1 MKKYIISLIALL
13 LCAGA
18 FAQEIG
24 NFMGREQI
32 VSPEIGDNGITF
44 RYSAPYADDVKLTG
58 GFAPTVKRETPF
70 GSMDMPGNIDMIK
83 GANGLWS
90 VTVPLPEPELY
101 TYSFIVDGVSVNDPN
116 NIFMQRDGTRYL
128 SVLLVPGE
136 LTENYFEANE
146 RGNLNQVWYESPT
159 LGMTRRLFVYT
170 PYGYADSKDKY
181 PVLYLLHGAG
191 GDEDA
196 WSTMG
201 RACQILDNLI
211 EKGLA
216 KPMICVMPN
225 GNPTQ
230 YAARTL
236 MIDEKPREN
245 NGPGAG
251 MMSNDY
257 PKSIVEDIVPFI
269 EKTYRV
275 DAKPKSR
282 AIAGLSMGGGHTIA
296 TSLMYPGFFDY
307 ICPLSMGI
315 GGMRFGNS
323 EVDEE
328 EMMNNYKKQF
338 TALNKEGY
346 KLYFLACGDSDFLF
360 ESAKNLDKML
370 TDTGCKHEF
379 FVTPGGHTWSNWRI
393 YLNTFAPKLFK

>member
-1 MKKYIISLIALL
+1 MKKYIVTIMALFFM
-13 LCAGA
+13 AGA
-18 FAQEIG
+18 FAQEIA
-24 NFMGREQI
+24 NFMGRERI
-32 VSPEIGDNGITF
+32 ISPEIGEENVTF
-44 RYSAPYADDVKLTG
+44 RILTPYADSVKING
-58 GFAPTVKRETPF
+58 GFTPTVKMETSF
-70 GSMDMPGNIDMIK
+70 GSFDVPSSVDMTRDEK
-83 GANGLWS
+83 GIWS
-90 VTVPLPEPELY
+90 ITLPLPEPELY
-101 TYSFIVDGVSVNDPN
+101 TYSFVVDGVSINDPSN
-116 NIFMQRDGTRYL
+116 VFMQRDGTRYL
-128 SVLLVPGE
+128 SVLLIPGE
-136 LTENYFEANE
+136 QTENYYEASQ
-146 RGNLNQVWYESPT
+146 RGNLNQVWYDSPT
-159 LGMTRRLFVYT
+159 LGMTRRMFVYT

-230 YAARTL
+230 YAAQTL
-236 MIDEKPREN
+236 MIPEKPRDPN
-245 NGPGAG
+245 NQEMG
-251 MMSNDY
+251 MMGSAY

-275 DAKPKSR
+275 DARPKSR
-282 AIAGLSMGGGHTIA
+282 AIAGLSMGGGHTIT

-315 GGMRFGNS
+315 GMRFGNN
-323 EVDEE
+323 DTNQEE
-328 EMMNNYKKQF
+328 IMKTYETQFKALKK
-338 TALNKEGY
+338 AGY

-360 ESAKNLDKML
+360 ESAKTLDQML
-370 TDTGCKHEF
+370 TDNGLKHTF

-393 YLNTFAPKLFK
+393 YLNTFAPQLFK

>member
-1 MKKYIISLIALL
+1 MKKYLLAIIALF
-13 LCAGA
+13 AVSGI

-24 NFMGREQI
+24 NFMGRQRI
-32 VSPEIGDNGITF
+32 VSPEIGETEVIF
-44 RYSAPYADDVKLTG
+44 RISAPYADSVQISG
-58 GFAPTVKRETPF
+58 GFGPIVKMETQF
-70 GSMDMPGNIDMIK
+70 GTMDVPGNLDLSK
-83 GANGLWS
+83 DENGVWS
-90 VTVPLPEPELY
+90 ITVPLPEPELY
-101 TYSFIVDGVSVNDPN
+101 TYSFIVDGISVNDPN
-116 NIFMQRDGTRYL
+116 NVFMQRDGTRYL
-128 SVLLVPGE
+128 SVLLIPGE
-136 LTENYFEANE
+136 LTENYFEANQ
-146 RGNLNQVWYESPT
+146 RGNLNQVWYDSPT
-159 LGMTRRLFVYT
+159 LDMTRRIFVYT
-170 PYGYADSKDKY
+170 PYGYADSKVKY

-236 MIDEKPREN
+236 MIDEKQVDRN
-245 NGPGAG
+245 APGMG
-251 MMSNDY
+251 MMGNLY

-275 DAKPKSR
+275 DSNPKSR
-282 AIAGLSMGGGHTIA
+282 AIAGLSMGGAHTIS

-307 ICPLSMGI
+307 ICPLSMGLMTRE
-315 GGMRFGNS
+315 G
-323 EVDEE
+323 DEE
-328 EMMNNYKKQF
+328 ALKNYEKQF
-338 TALNKEGY
+338 KALKKGGY
-346 KLYFLACGDSDFLF
+346 KLYFLACGDTDFLY
-360 ESAKNLDKML
+360 ESAKNLDQML
-370 TDTGCKHEF
+370 TDNGLKHTF

>member
-1 MKKYIISLIALL
+1 MKKYIFTIIALFVF
-13 LCAGA
+13 AGT
-18 FAQEIG
+18 FAQELS
-24 NFMGREQI
+24 NFMGREPI
-32 VSPEIGDNGITF
+32 ISPEIGEKNVTF
-44 RYSAPYADDVKLTG
+44 RFSAPYADSVKITG
-58 GFAPTVKRETPF
+58 GFTPTVKMETSF
-70 GSMDMPGNIDMIK
+70 GSMDVPSSLDMTK
-83 GANGLWS
+83 DEKGLWS
-90 VTVPLPEPELY
+90 ITLPLPEAELY
-101 TYSFIVDGVSVNDPN
+101 TYSFLVDGVSVNDPN

-128 SVLLVPGE
+128 SVLLIPGE
-136 LTENYFEANE
+136 KTENYYEANQ

-170 PYGYADSKDKY
+170 PYGYADSKEKY

-225 GNPTQ
+225 GNPNQ

-236 MIDEKPREN
+236 MIDEKPMDRDAYMN
-245 NGPGAG
+245 N
-251 MMSNDY
+251 SY

-269 EKTYRV
+269 EKTYKV
-275 DAKPKSR
+275 DARPKSR
-282 AIAGLSMGGGHTIA
+282 AIAGLSMGGGHTIS

-315 GGMRFGNS
+315 GMRFGS
-323 EVDEE
+323 SQEDQEAV
-328 EMMNNYKKQF
+328 MKNYETQF
-338 TALNKEGY
+338 KALKKEGY
-346 KLYFLACGDSDFLF
+346 KLYFLACGDSDFLY
-360 ESAKNLDKML
+360 ESAKTLDKML
-370 TDTGCKHEF
+370 TDTGNKHTF

-393 YLNTFAPKLFK
+393 YLNTFAPQLFK

>member
-1 MKKYIISLIALL
+1 MKKYIVTIMALFFM
-13 LCAGA
+13 AGA
-18 FAQEIG
+18 FAQEIA
-24 NFMGREQI
+24 NFMGRERI
-32 VSPEIGDNGITF
+32 ISPEIGEENVTF
-44 RYSAPYADDVKLTG
+44 RILTPYADSVKING
-58 GFAPTVKRETPF
+58 GFTPTVKMETSF
-70 GSMDMPGNIDMIK
+70 GSFDVPSSVDMTRDEK
-83 GANGLWS
+83 GIWS
-90 VTVPLPEPELY
+90 ITLPLPEPELY
-101 TYSFIVDGVSVNDPN
+101 TYSFVVDGVSINDPSN
-116 NIFMQRDGTRYL
+116 VFMQRDGTRYL
-128 SVLLVPGE
+128 SVLLIPGE
-136 LTENYFEANE
+136 QTENYYEASQ
-146 RGNLNQVWYESPT
+146 RGNLNQVWYDSPT
-159 LGMTRRLFVYT
+159 LGMTRRMFVYT

-211 EKGLA
+211 EKGMA

-230 YAARTL
+230 YAAQTL
-236 MIDEKPREN
+236 MIPEKPRDPN
-245 NGPGAG
+245 NQEMG
-251 MMSNDY
+251 MMGSAY

-282 AIAGLSMGGGHTIA
+282 AIAGLSMGGGHTIT

-315 GGMRFGNS
+315 GMRFGNN
-323 EVDEE
+323 DTNQEE
-328 EMMNNYKKQF
+328 IMKTYETQFKALKK
-338 TALNKEGY
+338 AGY

-360 ESAKNLDKML
+360 ESAKTLDQML
-370 TDTGCKHEF
+370 TDNGLKHTF

-393 YLNTFAPKLFK
+393 YLNTFAPQLFK

>member
-1 MKKYIISLIALL
+1 MKKIIFSFIAMFFFV
-13 LCAGA
+13 GT
-18 FAQEIG
+18 FAQELA
-24 NFMGREQI
+24 NFMGRKPI
-32 VSPEIGDNGITF
+32 ISPEIGDKNVTF
-44 RYSAPYADDVKLTG
+44 RISAPYADAVQISG
-58 GFAPTVKRETPF
+58 GFCPTEKMETSF
-70 GSMDMPGNIDMIK
+70 GSMDVPKNLDLAK
-83 GANGLWS
+83 GEDGVWS
-90 VTVPLPEPELY
+90 ITLDLPEPELY
-101 TYSFIVDGVSVNDPN
+101 TYSFIVDGVSVNDAN

-128 SVLLVPGE
+128 SVLLIPGE
-136 LTENYFEANE
+136 VTENYYEANQ
-146 RGNLNQVWYESPT
+146 RGNLNQVWYESST
-159 LGMTRRLFVYT
+159 LGMERRLFVYT
-170 PYGYADSKDKY
+170 PYGYADSKEKY

-225 GNPTQ
+225 GNPNQ

-236 MIDEKPREN
+236 MIDEKPMDRNAWMN
-245 NGPGAG
+245 N
-251 MMSNDY
+251 SY

-275 DAKPKSR
+275 DARPKSR
-282 AIAGLSMGGGHTIA
+282 AIAGLSMGGGHTIT

-315 GGMRFGNS
+315 NYRGDN
-323 EVDEE
+323 VEE
-328 EMMNNYKKQF
+328 QKKNYEEQFKALKK
-338 TALNKEGY
+338 AGY
-346 KLYFLACGDSDFLF
+346 KLYFEACGSSDFLF
-360 ESAKNLDKML
+360 ESAKTLDQML

-379 FVTPGGHTWSNWRI
+379 FVTPGGHTWANWRV
-393 YLNTFAPKLFK
+393 YLNTFGQKLFK

>member
-1 MKKYIISLIALL
+1 MKKYIFTIIALFVV
-13 LCAGA
+13 AGA

-24 NFMGREQI
+24 NFMRRQRI
-32 VSPEIGDNGITF
+32 VSPEIGEESVTF
-44 RYSAPYADDVKLTG
+44 RLSAPYADTVQISG
-58 GFAPTVKRETPF
+58 GFTPTVKIETPR
-70 GSMDMPGNIDMIK
+70 GTMDMPTRPDMTRDE
-83 GANGLWS
+83 NGVWS
-90 VTVPLPEPELY
+90 ITLPLPEPELY
-101 TYSFIVDGVSVNDPN
+101 TYSFIVDGVSINDPS

-128 SVLLVPGE
+128 SVLLIPGE
-136 LTENYFEANE
+136 RTENYYEANQ

-159 LGMTRRLFVYT
+159 LEITRRLFVYT
-170 PYGYADSKDKY
+170 PYGYADSKTKY

-201 RACQILDNLI
+201 RTCQILDNLI

-225 GNPTQ
+225 GNSTQ

-236 MIDEKPREN
+236 MIDEKPRDPDAQ
-245 NGPGAG
+245 GMG
-251 MMSNDY
+251 MMGNLY

-275 DAKPKSR
+275 DARPKSR
-282 AIAGLSMGGGHTIA
+282 AIAGLSMGGAHTIT

-315 GGMRFGNS
+315 MNRGN
-323 EVDEE
+323 DE
-328 EMMNNYKKQF
+328 EMMANYETQF
-338 TALNKEGY
+338 KALKKEGY

-360 ESAKNLDKML
+360 ESAKVLDQML
-370 TDTGCKHEF
+370 TDNGLKHTF

-393 YLNTFAPKLFK
+393 YLNTFAPQLFK

>member
-1 MKKYIISLIALL
+1 MKKYIFSIIILFVFS
-13 LCAGA
+13 GA

-24 NFMGREQI
+24 NFMGRAQI
-32 VSPEIGDNGITF
+32 VSPEIGETSVTF
-44 RYSAPYADDVKLTG
+44 RFSDPYADLVQLTG
-58 GFAPTVKRETPF
+58 GFTPTTKMETNF
-70 GSMDMPGNIDMIK
+70 GTMDVPGNLDMTK
-83 GANGLWS
+83 DENGLWS
-90 VTVPLPEPELY
+90 ITVPLPEPELY
-101 TYSFIVDGVSVNDPN
+101 TYSFIVDGVTVNDPN

-128 SVLLVPGE
+128 SVLLVPGGK
-136 LTENYFEANE
+136 TENYYEANQ

-159 LGMTRRLFVYT
+159 LEMTRRLFVYT

-201 RACQILDNLI
+201 HACQILDNLI

-236 MIDEKPREN
+236 MIDEKPADQN
-245 NGPGAG
+245 TPGMG
-251 MMSNDY
+251 MMGNLY

-275 DAKPKSR
+275 DARPKSR
-282 AIAGLSMGGGHTIA
+282 AIAGLSMGGGHTIT

-315 GGMRFGNS
+315 GMRFGNNQDNQE
-323 EVDEE
+323 EV
-328 EMMNNYKKQF
+328 MKNYENQFKALKK
-338 TALNKEGY
+338 AGY

-360 ESAKNLDKML
+360 ESAKTLDQML
-370 TDTGCKHEF
+370 TDTGNKHTF

-393 YLNTFAPKLFK
+393 YLNTFAPQLFK

>member
-1 MKKYIISLIALL
+1 MKKYIVTIMALFFM
-13 LCAGA
+13 AGA
-18 FAQEIG
+18 FAQEIA
-24 NFMGREQI
+24 NFMGRERI
-32 VSPEIGDNGITF
+32 ISPEIGEENVTF
-44 RYSAPYADDVKLTG
+44 RILAPYADSVKING
-58 GFAPTVKRETPF
+58 GFTPTVKMETSF
-70 GSMDMPGNIDMIK
+70 GSFDVPSSVDMTRDEK
-83 GANGLWS
+83 GIWS
-90 VTVPLPEPELY
+90 ITLPLPEPELY
-101 TYSFIVDGVSVNDPN
+101 TYSFVVDGVSINDPTN
-116 NIFMQRDGTRYL
+116 VFMQRDGTRYL
-128 SVLLVPGE
+128 SVLLIPGE
-136 LTENYFEANE
+136 QTENYYEASQ
-146 RGNLNQVWYESPT
+146 RGNLNQVWYDSPT
-159 LGMTRRLFVYT
+159 LGMTRRMFVYT

-230 YAARTL
+230 YAAQTL
-236 MIDEKPREN
+236 MIPEKPRDPN
-245 NGPGAG
+245 NQEMG
-251 MMSNDY
+251 MMGSAY

-275 DAKPKSR
+275 DARPKSR
-282 AIAGLSMGGGHTIA
+282 AIAGLSMGGGHTIT

-315 GGMRFGNS
+315 GMRFGNN
-323 EVDEE
+323 DANQEE
-328 EMMNNYKKQF
+328 IMKTYETQFKALKK
-338 TALNKEGY
+338 AGY

-360 ESAKNLDKML
+360 ESAKTLDQML
-370 TDTGCKHEF
+370 TDNGLKHTF

-393 YLNTFAPKLFK
+393 YLNTFAPQLFK

>member
-1 MKKYIISLIALL
+1 MALFFM
-13 LCAGA
+13 AGA
-18 FAQEIG
+18 FAQEIA
-24 NFMGREQI
+24 NFMGRERI
-32 VSPEIGDNGITF
+32 ISPEIGEENVTF
-44 RYSAPYADDVKLTG
+44 RILAPYADSVKING
-58 GFAPTVKRETPF
+58 GFTPTVKMETSF
-70 GSMDMPGNIDMIK
+70 GSFDVPSSVDMTRDEK
-83 GANGLWS
+83 GIWS
-90 VTVPLPEPELY
+90 ITLPLPEPELY
-101 TYSFIVDGVSVNDPN
+101 TYSFVVDGVSINDPSN
-116 NIFMQRDGTRYL
+116 VFMQRDGTRYL
-128 SVLLVPGE
+128 SVLLIPGE
-136 LTENYFEANE
+136 QTENYYEASQ
-146 RGNLNQVWYESPT
+146 RGNLNQVWYDSPT
-159 LGMTRRLFVYT
+159 LGMTRRMFVYT

-230 YAARTL
+230 YAAQTL
-236 MIDEKPREN
+236 MIPEKPRDPN
-245 NGPGAG
+245 NQEMG
-251 MMSNDY
+251 MMGSAY

-282 AIAGLSMGGGHTIA
+282 AIAGLSMGGGHTIT

-315 GGMRFGNS
+315 GMRFGNN
-323 EVDEE
+323 DTNQEE
-328 EMMNNYKKQF
+328 IMKTYETQFKALKK
-338 TALNKEGY
+338 AGY

-360 ESAKNLDKML
+360 ESAKTLDQML
-370 TDTGCKHEF
+370 TDNGLKHTF

-393 YLNTFAPKLFK
+393 YLNTFAPQLFK

>member
-1 MKKYIISLIALL
+1 MKKYIVTIMALFFM
-13 LCAGA
+13 AGA
-18 FAQEIG
+18 FAQEIA
-24 NFMGREQI
+24 NFMGRERI
-32 VSPEIGDNGITF
+32 ISPEIGEENVTF
-44 RYSAPYADDVKLTG
+44 RILAPYADSVKING
-58 GFAPTVKRETPF
+58 GFTPTVKMETSF
-70 GSMDMPGNIDMIK
+70 GSFDVPSSVDMTRDEK
-83 GANGLWS
+83 GIWS
-90 VTVPLPEPELY
+90 ITLPLPEPELY
-101 TYSFIVDGVSVNDPN
+101 TYSFVVDGVSINDPTN
-116 NIFMQRDGTRYL
+116 VFMQRDGTRYL
-128 SVLLVPGE
+128 SVLLIPGE
-136 LTENYFEANE
+136 QTENYYEASQ
-146 RGNLNQVWYESPT
+146 RGNLNQVWYDSPT
-159 LGMTRRLFVYT
+159 LGMTRRMFVYT

-230 YAARTL
+230 YAAQTL
-236 MIDEKPREN
+236 MIPEKPRDPN
-245 NGPGAG
+245 NQEMG
-251 MMSNDY
+251 MMGSAY

-275 DAKPKSR
+275 DARPKSR
-282 AIAGLSMGGGHTIA
+282 AIAGLSMGGGHTIT

-315 GGMRFGNS
+315 GMRFGNN
-323 EVDEE
+323 DTNQEE
-328 EMMNNYKKQF
+328 IMKTYETQFKALKK
-338 TALNKEGY
+338 AGY

-360 ESAKNLDKML
+360 ESAKTLDQML
-370 TDTGCKHEF
+370 TDNGLKHTF

-393 YLNTFAPKLFK
+393 YLNTFAPQLFK

>member
-1 MKKYIISLIALL
+1 MKKYIFTIIALFVV
-13 LCAGA
+13 AGT

-24 NFMGREQI
+24 NFMRERI
-32 VSPEIGDNGITF
+32 ISPEIGEKSITF
-44 RYSAPYADDVKLTG
+44 RFLAPYADSVKISG
-58 GFAPTVKRETPF
+58 GFTPTIKMETPY
-70 GSMDMPGNIDMIK
+70 GTMDMPSSLDMTKDEK
-83 GANGLWS
+83 GVWS
-90 VTVPLPEPELY
+90 ITLPLPEPELY

-116 NIFMQRDGTRYL
+116 NVFMQRDGTRYL
-128 SVLLVPGE
+128 SVFLIPGE
-136 LTENYFEANE
+136 LTENYYEANQ

-170 PYGYADSKDKY
+170 PYGYMDGKKKY

-201 RACQILDNLI
+201 RTCQILDNLI

-236 MIDEKPREN
+236 LIDEKQVDRDNPEM
-245 NGPGAG
+245 G
-251 MMSNDY
+251 MMGNLY

-275 DAKPKSR
+275 DARPRSR
-282 AIAGLSMGGGHTIA
+282 AIAGLSMGGGHTIT
-296 TSLMYPGFFDY
+296 TSLMYPGYFDY

-315 GGMRFGNS
+315 WNRDNNEEVMR
-323 EVDEE
+323 
-328 EMMNNYKKQF
+328 NYETQF
-338 TALNKEGY
+338 KALKKEGY

-360 ESAKNLDKML
+360 DSAKTLDKML
-370 TDTGCKHEF
+370 TDNGLKHTF
-379 FVTPGGHTWSNWRI
+379 FVTSGGHTWANWRI
-393 YLNTFAPKLFK
+393 YLNTFGQLLFK